1 MQEEEKW
8 QKTLLLLLLNSL
20 CSQVDSRAR
29 TPIAQLALEK
39 AFSAAFTRH
48 IHQKQQ
54 TKNLPIFASLPH
66 MKPLFVALAV
76 LALIR
81 SCSACEIVD
90 LPQSSYL
97 ASSAHVSC
105 PLGLIQLDSWS
116 SWCAA
121 VMLRIDLFT
130 NGMLFS
136 CVAHKYVFVCV
147 HRSFA
152 GRCIIQ

>member
-1 MQEEEKW
+1 M
-8 QKTLLLLLLNSL
+8 LLLNSL
-20 CSQVDSRAR
+20 CPKVDSRAR

-54 TKNLPIFASLPH
+54 TKNLPIFATLP

-90 LPQSSYL
+90 LPQSSYS
-97 ASSAHVSC
+97 ASSAHGDC
-105 PLGLIQLDSWS
+105 PLGLIQLDSWR

-121 VMLRIDLFT
+121 VMLHIDLFT

-136 CVAHKYVFVCV
+136 CVAHEYVFVCV
-147 HRSFA
+147 HSSFA
-152 GRCIIQ
+152 GGYRIQ